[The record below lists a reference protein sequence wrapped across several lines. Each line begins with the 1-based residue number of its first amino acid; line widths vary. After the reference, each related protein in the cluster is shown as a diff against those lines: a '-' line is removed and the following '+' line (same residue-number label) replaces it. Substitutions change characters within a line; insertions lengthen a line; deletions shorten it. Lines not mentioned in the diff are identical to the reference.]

1 MKVIAEILDY
11 SDRMNAYNSPRV
23 IVKDVWNDNQM
34 VEITVG
40 DKTVKVVG
48 TEIIDAVN
56 RCLNT
61 NPVY

>member
-48 TEIIDAVN
+48 MEIIDAVN